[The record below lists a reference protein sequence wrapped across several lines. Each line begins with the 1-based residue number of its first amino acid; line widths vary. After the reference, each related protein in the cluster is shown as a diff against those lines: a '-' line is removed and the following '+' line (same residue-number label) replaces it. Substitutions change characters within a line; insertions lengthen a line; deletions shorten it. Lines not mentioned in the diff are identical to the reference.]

1 LSATKMEFVMAHV
14 GLVGIGVMG
23 REFALNLAE
32 EGHSVSLLDR
42 TLAKSEAVVSAGAGL
57 TGDLIACA
65 DEAAF
70 VASLPKP
77 RSVLV
82 LVPSGGPLDSVI
94 WALSPLL
101 EKGDLIADLGNSY
114 YKETERRVAELEA
127 KGLMFLGMG
136 ISGGAEG
143 ARHGPAI
150 MAGGSAESWARVK
163 GPLQDASAKFEGDP
177 CCDWFGPGGSG
188 HFIKMLHNG
197 IEYADMQMIAE
208 AYGIM
213 RDYLGMEATE
223 IGEVFSGWMETP
235 LNSYLVEIAAEV
247 ALAEDAKTGKPML
260 DMILDRAGQKGTG
273 RWSVIEAL
281 HLGAPASMIQAA
293 VEARNVSADLEG
305 RIAGQDVFG
314 AVGNPLEHEVVSKP
328 RGLAALEGA
337 MIAAKVSA
345 YTQGFEILRRASE
358 AFEWN
363 LDLAAIAR
371 VWRAGCIIRSV
382 LLDDISEA
390 FEKDGQRR
398 LSHAPKFTKLIEENT
413 GSLQAVVA
421 MTTAVGI
428 DVPALFAAQSYH
440 NASRTEQSTA
450 NMIQGLRDRFGA
462 HTFERVDAPG
472 EKVNGP
478 WHD

>member
-1 LSATKMEFVMAHV
+1 MAHV

-42 TLAKSEAVVSAGAGL
+42 TLAKSEAVVDAGADL
-57 TGDLIACA
+57 AGDLLACRDA
-65 DEAAF
+65 EAF
-70 VASLPKP
+70 VQSLPSP

-94 WALSPLL
+94 EMLSPLL
-101 EKGDLIADLGNSY
+101 EKRDLIADLGNSY
-114 YKETERRVAELEA
+114 YKETERRVTELEA
-127 KGLMFLGMG
+127 KGLLFLGMG

-150 MAGGSAESWARVK
+150 MAGGSEESWARVK
-163 GPLQDASAKFEGDP
+163 APLQDASAKFEDDP

-208 AYGIM
+208 AYGLM
-213 RDYLGMEATE
+213 RDGWGMDAAA
-223 IGEVFSGWMETP
+223 IGDVFAKWMNGP
-235 LNSYLVEIAAEV
+235 LNSYLIEIAAEV
-247 ALAEDAKTGKPML
+247 ARADDPKTGKAML
-260 DMILDRAGQKGTG
+260 DMILDKAGQKGTG

-281 HLGAPASMIQAA
+281 HLGAPIGMVQAA
-293 VEARNVSADLEG
+293 VEARNVSADIEG
-305 RIAGQDVFG
+305 RRQGAAAFG
-314 AVGNPLEHEVVSKP
+314 AVQQGDL
-328 RGLAALEGA
+328 GAQDAGTAALEQA
-337 MIAAKVSA
+337 MIAAKVCA
-345 YTQGFEILRRASE
+345 YTQGFEVLRRASE
-358 AFEWN
+358 AFEWC

-382 LLDDISEA
+382 LLDDMSDA
-390 FEKDGQRR
+390 FAQDGARR
-398 LSHAPKFTKLIEENT
+398 LFFAPKFETLMKDNAEALQSVVGMAVTARIE
-413 GSLQAVVA
+413 
-421 MTTAVGI
+421 
-428 DVPALFAAQSYH
+428 VPALFAALSYF
-440 NASRTEQSTA
+440 NASRTERSTA

-462 HTFERVDAPG
+462 HTFERVDAVG